1 MADIIEN
8 AERTE
13 GYLAAPHG
21 DTNYFDID
29 RAVGH
34 RPKWSC
40 S

>member
-13 GYLAAPHG
+13 QYPAAPQC
-21 DTNYFDID
+21 DTNYFNID
-29 RAVGH
+29 RAAGQ